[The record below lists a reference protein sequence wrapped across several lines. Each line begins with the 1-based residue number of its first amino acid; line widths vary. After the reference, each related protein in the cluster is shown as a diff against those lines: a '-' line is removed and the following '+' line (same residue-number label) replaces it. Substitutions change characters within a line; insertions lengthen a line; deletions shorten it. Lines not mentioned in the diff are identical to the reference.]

1 MRLLPLLLV
10 VGFVACQ
17 STESPSD
24 QPVQTQQVPALL
36 DRPAAIQY
44 GVEWDRIQ
52 NAYAQM
58 KKRIQEGEEPLKN
71 KLQLAQLFTM
81 EARTTGEHG
90 HYYPAAQELLESI
103 LAEKE
108 VPDDIRF
115 LTLTTLAGVQLS
127 QHEFQQALESGSAAI
142 ALNDHNAQIHGV
154 MVDAYVELGQYEN
167 AVKMADKM
175 VAIRPD
181 IRSYAR
187 VSYLREIHGQVDGA
201 IEAMQMAVQAGLP
214 GTEETAWAALQLGE
228 LLERY
233 GYQKEA
239 EEVYRGIIEERKDYP
254 FAIANLANL
263 EKEKGNIEEAEKLL
277 KKACGIIPEVGFYQD
292 LAALY
297 QQTGRQEEAQ
307 QLIQDVKMMLQEDV
321 ESGHRME
328 LEYADVYENLEK
340 DLDKALEFALKAYNE
355 RPKNIDV
362 NRLLARL
369 YLKKQAYEKARE
381 HLNKAAATN
390 SKDPDLLALQQAVG
404 QLSAAY

>member
-1 MRLLPLLLV
+1 MRLLLLLLV
-10 VGFVACQ
+10 AGFVACQ
-17 STESPSD
+17 STESPSSQIQD
-24 QPVQTQQVPALL
+24 VPALL

-71 KLQLAQLFTM
+71 KLQMAQLFTM
-81 EARTTGEHG
+81 EARITGEHG
-90 HYYPAAQELLESI
+90 HYYPAAQELLKSI

-108 VPDDIRF
+108 VPDDLRF
-115 LTLTTLAGVQLS
+115 MTLTTLAGVQLS
-127 QHEFQQALESGSAAI
+127 QHEFRQALESGSAAI
-142 ALNDHNAQIHGV
+142 ALNSHNAQIHGV
-154 MVDAYVELGQYEN
+154 MVDAYVELGQYES

-175 VAIRPD
+175 VSIRPD

-214 GTEETAWAALQLGE
+214 GTEETSWAALQLGE

-239 EEVYRGIIEERKDYP
+239 AEVYRGIIKERKDYP
-254 FAIANLANL
+254 FAIANLASL
-263 EKEKGNIEEAEKLL
+263 EMEKGNTEEAEKLL
-277 KKACGIIPEVGFYQD
+277 KKACSIIPEVGFYQD

-297 QQTGRQEEAQ
+297 QQTGREQEAQ
-307 QLIQDVKMMLQEDV
+307 KLIQEVKVMLQDDV
-321 ESGHRME
+321 DSGHRME

-340 DLDKALEFALKAYNE
+340 DLDKALEFALKAYQD
-355 RPKNIDV
+355 RPENIDV
-362 NRLLARL
+362 NQLLARL
-369 YLKKQAYEKARE
+369 YFKKEAYAKAEAHLKK
-381 HLNKAAATN
+381 AASTN
-390 SKDPDLLALQQAVG
+390 SKDPDLLALQQELG